1 MGTWKQQ
8 IVALLDGYEVE
19 LNQTD
24 DPIAAFFAYETLVKN
39 ISEVFAEEID
49 GKRIPYP
56 MDSISVKPS

>member
-24 DPIAAFFAYETLVKN
+24 DPIAAFFAYETLIKN

-56 MDSISVKPS
+56 VNDIPNRPS